1 MLEARLKL
9 CGKRIISIVVK
20 ALVRPEAVDILRQD
34 SRFSAKAAECSHVF
48 IGNVEGRQSV
58 RKRVLVELR
67 IGSRP
72 RNRSDIRDK
81 MNFDFTQQL
90 DELLEASVRMADREE
105 GNLHTCLR

>member
-1 MLEARLKL
+1 LKL
-9 CGKRIISIVVK
+9 CGKGIISIVVK
-20 ALVRPEAVDILRQD
+20 ALVRPEAVDILRRD

-48 IGNVEGRQSV
+48 IGNVEERQSV

-81 MNFDFTQQL
+81 MSLDFTQQL
-90 DELLEASVRMADREE
+90 DELLDASVRMADREE